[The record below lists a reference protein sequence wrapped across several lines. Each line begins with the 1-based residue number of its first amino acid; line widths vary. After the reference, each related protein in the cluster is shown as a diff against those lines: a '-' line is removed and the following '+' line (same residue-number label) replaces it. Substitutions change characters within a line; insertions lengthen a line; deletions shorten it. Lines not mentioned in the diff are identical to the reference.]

1 MHRLS
6 AYPPAGHYPEN
17 VLEQMPI
24 IIQPDE
30 LIVGNPASHP
40 YGLEIE
46 AGLGKWDKEEVDALR
61 ADGYKFDEKDEIEM
75 LSMNEQFRPFGMYD
89 GANLIIAADDRLDV
103 FARCGMML
111 APWKKEGFN
120 RVGVGF

>member
-1 MHRLS
+1 LTLGTDAIS
-6 AYPPAGHYPEN
+6 CLTLKN

-46 AGLGKWDKEEVDALR
+46 AGLGKWDKDEVDALR
-61 ADGYKFDEKDEIEM
+61 ADGYKLDEKDEIEM
-75 LSMNEQFRPFGMYD
+75 LSMNEQFKPFGMYD
-89 GANLIIAADDRLDV
+89 EN
-103 FARCGMML
+103 
-111 APWKKEGFN
+111 PS
-120 RVGVGF
+120 VGPSIG